1 MATQS
6 KPTPTKRY
14 QSRLKKLEKEDY
26 LIRATRA
33 LFTPAYYNKV
43 PKAVQNFHDKRLGE
57 IPKEIKR
64 IKEIINGKDKRV
76 TKTKIG
82 KTTLTGKRNI
92 VDEASYK
99 LMKKRANANN

>member
-43 PKAVQNFHDKRLGE
+43 PKQKLEKRLLRENE
-57 IPKEIKR
+57 I
-64 IKEIINGKDKRV
+64 
-76 TKTKIG
+76 
-82 KTTLTGKRNI
+82 L
-92 VDEASYK
+92 
-99 LMKKRANANN
+99 

>member
-1 MATQS
+1 MSTQS
-6 KPTPTKRY
+6 KPTSTKRY
-14 QSRLKKLEKEDY
+14 KGILKKLEKEDY

-33 LFTPAYYNKV
+33 LFTRAYSEKI
-43 PKAVQNFHDKRLGE
+43 PKAVQNFHDKRLSE

-64 IKEIINGKDKRV
+64 IKEIMNGKDTRV

-92 VDEASYK
+92 VDEVSYK
-99 LMKKRANANN
+99 LMKKRASK

>member
-1 MATQS
+1 MSTQS
-6 KPTPTKRY
+6 KPTSTKRY
-14 QSRLKKLEKEDY
+14 QNRLKKLKKEDY

-33 LFTPAYYNKV
+33 LFTPAYYSKV
-43 PKAVQNFHDKRLGE
+43 PKAVQKFHDKRLGE

-64 IKEIINGKDKRV
+64 IKEIMNGKDKRV

-82 KTTLTGKRNI
+82 KTTFMGKRNI

-99 LMKKRANANN
+99 LMKKRASK